1 MYKKHLTILAL
12 WLSFA
17 GAVYAQDG
25 KGDFT
30 ISPLELEPVKAT
42 VGDSAI
48 AAQFIVRRYLLTA
61 PVYLH
66 WESTDSLMFALEKD
80 SADGYVDVIH
90 AWYVP
95 TEAGKHKACL
105 LVDCP
110 DVPEHRDTV
119 RFEGTATTLS
129 GIFAV
134 PADLPASRKIM
145 QAGAVYIQT
154 PQGTY
159 TVTGA
164 ATPH

>member
-1 MYKKHLTILAL
+1 MYKKHLTILTV
-12 WLSFA
+12 WLSVM
-17 GAVYAQDG
+17 GAIYAQDG
-25 KGDFT
+25 NFT
-30 ISPLELEPVKAT
+30 ISPLDLEPVQTT

-48 AAQFIVRRYLLTA
+48 AAQFIVRRYFLNA

-66 WESTDSLMFALEKD
+66 WESTDNLMFALDKD

-110 DVPEHRDTV
+110 DVPAHCDTV
-119 RFEGTATTLS
+119 RFEGTATAPS
-129 GIFAV
+129 GIDAV
-134 PADLPASRKIM
+134 PVAPSASRQIM
-145 QAGAVYIQT
+145 QNGVVYILH

-159 TVTGA
+159 TITGA
-164 ATPH
+164 PTPR